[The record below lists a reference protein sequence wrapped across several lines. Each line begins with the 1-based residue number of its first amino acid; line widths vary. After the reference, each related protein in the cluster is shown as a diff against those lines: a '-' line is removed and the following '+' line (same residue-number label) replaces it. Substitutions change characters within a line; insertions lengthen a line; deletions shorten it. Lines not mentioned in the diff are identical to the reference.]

1 MSFPQVG
8 LKTKK
13 SKYTQKVIFNA
24 PQAHVEHA
32 NFPTSPTGGI
42 FGFFPTSIWCSTSL
56 ACRCGRRPQPGESFF
71 AVEEMLRQRLLGM
84 MIPSLWTQS
93 HPENGRGT
101 INTMGFGGAWTPL
114 AHHLRNMT
122 GCQGYSYY
130 RYYLPAG

>member
-1 MSFPQVG
+1 M
-8 LKTKK
+8 
-13 SKYTQKVIFNA
+13 
-24 PQAHVEHA
+24 
-32 NFPTSPTGGI
+32 PTSQLHPPEE
-42 FGFFPTSIWCSTSL
+42 FSAFS
-56 ACRCGRRPQPGESFF
+56 RPQFGVQQVWLADADAGLNLGRVFF
-71 AVEEMLRQRLLGM
+71 AVEEMLRKRLLGM